1 MTAPAVP
8 PRHAFVREVDQA
20 SERVDLARAA
30 LLIAKEEYPQLSIE
44 RHLGRLDQLAEEV
57 KDRIGNEGAP
67 LIVFQELLHT
77 LCQRNGFRGNRE
89 AYYDP
94 RNSLLSDV
102 LDRRKGIPL
111 TLGIIVLEVGWRLG
125 LPLEGVNFP
134 GHFLV
139 RFPGTTIRLLVDPFD
154 TGRVWFEDQAQEL
167 LDRVYG
173 GMVRV
178 RPRFLKP
185 ARKREILVRLL
196 ANLKGIYLNVQ
207 DNDRALAAIERILVI
222 HPTAAGQIRDR
233 GTLLARMG
241 RADEALAQ
249 LEWYLDYAP
258 EASDARQ
265 IRSLVEELR
274 TPGSRDKGP

>member
-8 PRHAFVREVDQA
+8 PRRAFVREVDQA
-20 SERVDLARAA
+20 SEQVDLAGAA

-57 KDRIGNEGAP
+57 RDRLGNEGAP

-77 LCQRNGFRGNRE
+77 LYQRNGFRGNRE

-102 LDRRKGIPL
+102 LDQRKGIPL

-154 TGRVWFEDQAQEL
+154 TGRIWFEEQAQEL

-185 ARKREILVRLL
+185 AGKREMLVRLL

-249 LEWYLDYAP
+249 LQWYLDYAP

-274 TPGSRDKGP
+274 APGSRDQGR